1 MASVKRSALGKGLSA
16 LIEENSISSGV
27 NEVEI
32 MRVEPSG
39 DQPRKNFDK
48 EKLEDL
54 AESIKQHGMIQPI
67 IVRQEGNSYRI
78 IAGERRWRAAWI
90 AGLKKVPVIIREV
103 TDRELHE
110 LALIENIQREDLN
123 PIEEAEAYRQLVID
137 YKLTQ
142 EELAGI
148 VGNKSR
154 SEIANRMRLLNL
166 DQEVKNMLIE
176 GKLLP
181 GQARPLLALPQD
193 LQAVAAKTVIEKGM
207 SARQVEA
214 FVKKLAEGKS
224 IQAAE
229 ASEKAIKDE
238 AESVCLK
245 RDIEIM
251 QGRLRNALGTKVK
264 LDDNKGRGKIVIEYY
279 SADER
284 ERLLEY
290 LLGSN

>member
-1 MASVKRSALGKGLSA
+1 MATAKRSALGKGLSA
-16 LIEENSISSGV
+16 LMEENSINPGIT
-27 NEVEI
+27 EVDI
-32 MRVEPSG
+32 MRVEPSK
-39 DQPRKNFDK
+39 DQPRKKFDD

-54 AESIKQHGMIQPI
+54 AESIRIHGMIQPI

-78 IAGERRWRAAWI
+78 IAGERRWRAARS
-90 AGLKKVPVIIREV
+90 AGLKKVPVIIREA
-103 TDRELHE
+103 TDRQVHE

-123 PIEEAEAYRQLVID
+123 PIEEAEAYRQLTVD

-148 VGNKSR
+148 VGKKSR

-166 DQEVKNMLIE
+166 AEEVKQMLISGE
-176 GKLLP
+176 LTA
-181 GQARPLLALPQD
+181 GQARPLLSLPD
-193 LQAVAAKTVIEKGM
+193 EFQAAAAKTVIEKGM

-214 FVKKLAEGKS
+214 YVKKVVSDKKNDEETDEYNNIAETKDD
-224 IQAAE
+224 IAE
-229 ASEKAIKDE
+229 
-238 AESVCLK
+238 K
-245 RDIEIM
+245 RDIEVM

-284 ERLLEY
+284 ERILEY
-290 LLGSN
+290 LLGTN

>member
-1 MASVKRSALGKGLSA
+1 MANVKRSALGKGLGA
-16 LIEENSISSGV
+16 LIDDNSINTGV
-27 NEVEI
+27 NEVDI

-39 DQPRKNFDK
+39 DQPRKNFDQ
-48 EKLEDL
+48 EKLQDL
-54 AESIKQHGMIQPI
+54 ADSIKQHGMIQPI

-78 IAGERRWRAAWI
+78 IAGERRWRAARI
-90 AGLKKVPVIIREV
+90 AELKKVPIIIRDV

-166 DQEVKNMLIE
+166 DDSVKEMLIA
-176 GKLLP
+176 GKLTP
-181 GQARPLLALPQD
+181 GQSRPLLSLPNE
-193 LQAVAAKTVIEKGM
+193 LQITVAKTILEKGL
-207 SARQVEA
+207 SARQVEDL
-214 FVKKLAEGKS
+214 VKKISIGKAVVS
-224 IQAAE
+224 
-229 ASEKAIKDE
+229 SEKDGNTEENDDTVA
-238 AESVCLK
+238 VK
-245 RDIEIM
+245 RDIEVM
-251 QGRLRNALGTKVK
+251 QARLRSALGTKVK

-279 SADER
+279 STDER
-284 ERLLEY
+284 ERLLDY

>member
-1 MASVKRSALGKGLSA
+1 MATVKRNALGKGLGA
-16 LIEENSISSGV
+16 LIEDNSIDTGV

-32 MRVEPSG
+32 MRVEPAAG
-39 DQPRKNFDK
+39 QPRKSFDQ

-67 IVRQEGNSYRI
+67 IVRQEGNIYRI
-78 IAGERRWRAAWI
+78 IAGERRWRAARI
-90 AGLKKVPVIIREV
+90 AGLKKVPVLIRDA

-166 DQEVKNMLIE
+166 DQAVKDMLIE
-176 GKLLP
+176 GKLTP
-181 GQARPLLALPQD
+181 GQARPLLSLPMDVQVS
-193 LQAVAAKTVIEKGM
+193 VANTICEKGL
-207 SARQVEA
+207 SARQVEEL
-214 FVKKLAEGKS
+214 VKKISSVKS
-224 IQAAE
+224 VYSGDKSDTGSGE
-229 ASEKAIKDE
+229 DKDE
-238 AESVCLK
+238 TSIL

-251 QGRLRNALGTKVK
+251 QARLRSALGTKVK
-264 LDDNKGRGKIVIEYY
+264 LEDKKGRGKIVIEYY